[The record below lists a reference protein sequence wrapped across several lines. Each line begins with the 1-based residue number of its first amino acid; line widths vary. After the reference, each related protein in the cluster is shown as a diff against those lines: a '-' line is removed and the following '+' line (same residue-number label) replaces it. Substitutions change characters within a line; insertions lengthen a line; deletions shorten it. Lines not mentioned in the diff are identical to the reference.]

1 MFKRMECNTRS
12 MGQGKQTILIIKYGT
27 TLNEFLLYS
36 TVRYAIKEDVL
47 DFFREKSL
55 LKTNLLQTRD
65 DGYEVKYY
73 ETVEEVIDRPSTRI
87 GAFNKFHILTRNHV
101 KKYLGRNNSKIWILR
116 FYALDAPQILKK
128 N

>member
-1 MFKRMECNTRS
+1 MECNTRS

-73 ETVEEVIDRPSTRI
+73 ETKLGI
-87 GAFNKFHILTRNHV
+87 GLIGLRND
-101 KKYLGRNNSKIWILR
+101 
-116 FYALDAPQILKK
+116 FYEFYFLWR
-128 N
+128 

>member
-1 MFKRMECNTRS
+1 MQHSKHGSRKTNYFNY
-12 MGQGKQTILIIKYGT
+12 KYGT

-36 TVRYAIKEDVL
+36 TVSYAIKEDVL
-47 DFFREKSL
+47 DSFREKSL

-116 FYALDAPQILKK
+116 FYFKILCT
-128 N
+128 